1 MDVVMY
7 EGISLITESKNEL
20 KKYHVPSPAFRWE
33 FSVTNYKDEKIYMTG
48 GERKIWGGGGP
59 K

>member
-33 FSVTNYKDEKIYMTG
+33 FSVTSYKDEKLYMTG
-48 GERKIWGGGGP
+48 GERKIWGGG
-59 K
+59 